1 MSNTTEKAM
10 LDAIGEHFRDE
21 GLAIDDMHGV
31 LVRLLVTSGC
41 GDASPARYMRA
52 PEYITSAALTNS
64 ASFDEAWV
72 AKGYVGETR

>member
-1 MSNTTEKAM
+1 MRNTTAKAT
-10 LDAIGEHFRDE
+10 LNVIEEHFRDE

-52 PEYITSAALTNS
+52 PE
-64 ASFDEAWV
+64 
-72 AKGYVGETR
+72 